1 MKILL
6 TGASGYIG
14 GELWTALAKDRDVH
28 LRLLVRDKG
37 RLNIGP
43 EYAGLEVCEGSTFDA
58 ASLRAALHGVDVA
71 YYLIHSMAAKA
82 DFEDLD
88 RRSAANFLEACL
100 AEGVRKIIYLGGL
113 GSKETAS
120 RHLLSRI
127 ETGEILSSRP
137 DRIQTIWFR
146 AGIIIGAGSASFE
159 IIRHLMQKLP
169 VLTTPRWV
177 RSLTEP
183 IGIGDVVRYLAA
195 AKDLETSNS
204 LVVDIGSEKMT
215 FQEMLQRAARVMGLR
230 RWIIPVPVLSP
241 RISSLWLILFAP
253 VNFRVARSLVDGLRS
268 ETIMTNDNART
279 HFPRIVPL
287 PYEKAV
293 ELALSQKRAS
303 IRKR

>member
-14 GELWTALAKDRDVH
+14 GELWTDLTKDPDVH
-28 LRLLVRDKG
+28 LRLLVRDKDKL
-37 RLNIGP
+37 RFGP
-43 EYAGLEVCEGSTFDA
+43 EKTGLEVCEGSTFDA
-58 ASLRAALHGVDVA
+58 VSLRTALRGIDTA
-71 YYLIHSMAAKA
+71 YYLIHSLAAKA
-82 DFEDLD
+82 DFEELD

-100 AEGVRKIIYLGGL
+100 AEGVKRIIYLGGL
-113 GSKETAS
+113 GLKETAS

-137 DRIQTIWFR
+137 DRVQTIWFR

-159 IIRHLMQKLP
+159 IIRHLLRKLP

-177 RSLTEP
+177 RNLTQP
-183 IGIGDVVRYLAA
+183 IGISDVVRYLAA
-195 AKDLETSNS
+195 AKDLDVEKS
-204 LVVDIGSEKMT
+204 LVVDIGSERMT
-215 FQEMLQRAARVMGLR
+215 FQEMLQRAARVMGFR

-253 VNFRVARSLVDGLRS
+253 VDFRVARSLVDGLRS
-268 ETIMTNDNART
+268 ETVMTNDNAKKY
-279 HFPRIVPL
+279 FPWIGPI

-293 ELALSQKRAS
+293 EIALENEGG
-303 IRKR
+303 

>member
-14 GELWTALAKDRDVH
+14 GELRAALAKDPDVR

-37 RLNIGP
+37 KLSVGP
-43 EYAGLEVCEGSTFDA
+43 EDSGPEVCEGSTFDPV
-58 ASLRAALHGVDVA
+58 SLRSALRGVDVA

-82 DFEDLD
+82 DFEELD

-100 AEGVRKIIYLGGL
+100 AEGVQKIIYLGGL

-177 RSLTEP
+177 RSLTQP
-183 IGIGDVVRYLAA
+183 IGISDVVRYLAA
-195 AKDLETSNS
+195 AKDLETSKS
-204 LVVDIGSEKMT
+204 LVVDIGSEKMS

-268 ETIMTNDNART
+268 ETVVTNDNARAY
-279 HFPRIVPL
+279 FPWIVPL

-293 ELALSQKRAS
+293 ELALSQKRAP
-303 IRKR
+303 IGKR

>member
-14 GELWTALAKDRDVH
+14 GELWTELAKDPDVH
-28 LRLLVRDKG
+28 LRLLVRDKDKL
-37 RLNIGP
+37 RFGP
-43 EYAGLEVCEGSTFDA
+43 EKTGPEVCEGSTFDPV
-58 ASLRAALHGVDVA
+58 SLRTALRGIDIA

-82 DFEDLD
+82 DFEELD

-100 AEGVRKIIYLGGL
+100 AEGVKRIIYLGGL
-113 GSKETAS
+113 GLKETAS

-146 AGIIIGAGSASFE
+146 AGVIIGAGSASFE
-159 IIRHLMQKLP
+159 IIRNLLRKLP

-177 RSLTEP
+177 RNLTQP
-183 IGIGDVVRYLAA
+183 IGISDVVRYLAA
-195 AKDLETSNS
+195 AKDLDVEKS

-230 RWIIPVPVLSP
+230 RRIIPVPVLTP

-253 VNFRVARSLVDGLRS
+253 VDFRVARSLVDGLRS
-268 ETIMTNDNART
+268 ETVMTNDNAQT
-279 HFPRIVPL
+279 YFPRIAPL

-293 ELALSQKRAS
+293 ELALKRA
-303 IRKR
+303 R

>member
-14 GELWTALAKDRDVH
+14 GELRTALAKDPGVN
-28 LRLLVRDKG
+28 LRLLVRDKDKL
-37 RLNIGP
+37 RLGP
-43 EYAGLEVCEGSTFDA
+43 ESRLEVCEGSTFDEV
-58 ASLRAALHGVDVA
+58 SLRRALRGIDVA

-82 DFEDLD
+82 DFEELD
-88 RRSAANFLEACL
+88 RRSAANFLAACL
-100 AEGVRKIIYLGGL
+100 DEKVKRIIYLGGL
-113 GSKETAS
+113 GQKDTAS

-159 IIRHLMQKLP
+159 IIRHLIQKLP

-177 RSLTEP
+177 RSFTQP

-195 AKDLETSNS
+195 AKDLNVAEN

-253 VNFRVARSLVDGLRS
+253 IDFRVARSLVDGLRS
-268 ETIMTNDNART
+268 ETIVMNDNAGK
-279 HFPRIVPL
+279 HFPRIVPI

-293 ELALSQKRAS
+293 EIALKSEKG
-303 IRKR
+303 